1 MSVAGI
7 LEATRSEYSPATRLI
22 WICLENRANGAR
34 FWSMTHEA
42 IAAELHLS
50 EDTVDCGVSV
60 LARDGIIRCVRHKRR
75 PTTFYM
81 LRTYPEGC
89 ARPRHEPEVQ
99 ERIAPGSAPEIP
111 PSKAELSPEFP
122 GTSNPPDKYPSEQEG
137 KERAAAPPPAP
148 PPPVG
153 DQNSRLKEAKEA
165 HRRPAVSR
173 LPDDWTP
180 GADDREF
187 ARGRGLDPAEVMLAF
202 VAYYLAN
209 GGVRADWSAAFRLW
223 CARERR
229 FDRRP
234 SRAQGGAKPD
244 RLDWLV
250 ARLERRQAMAAEGA
264 RP

>member
-1 MSVAGI
+1 V
-7 LEATRSEYSPATRLI
+7 
-22 WICLENRANGAR
+22 
-34 FWSMTHEA
+34 
-42 IAAELHLS
+42 
-50 EDTVDCGVSV
+50 
-60 LARDGIIRCVRHKRR
+60 K
-75 PTTFYM
+75 
-81 LRTYPEGC
+81 
-89 ARPRHEPEVQ
+89 EV
-99 ERIAPGSAPEIP
+99 
-111 PSKAELSPEFP
+111 
-122 GTSNPPDKYPSEQEG
+122 
-137 KERAAAPPPAP
+137 
-148 PPPVG
+148 
-153 DQNSRLKEAKEA
+153 KEA